1 MDQKYDKQ
9 IIIQGQNNRRQ
20 IKRLTRDMVD
30 VPDDVQYDSQ
40 ISLINESKKEIER
53 KLSGYKQQDAKKQRQ
68 FGITYEQTVYKMEQ
82 QKLKCRYC
90 LQEMLLK
97 YESCREREL
106 RQWTL
111 DRLDNELGH
120 TDANCHLA
128 CLKCN
133 LQRRRTSDA
142 AFTFTKQLV
151 IKKI

>member
-1 MDQKYDKQ
+1 MDKQ

-20 IKRLTRDMVD
+20 IKRLTRDMVE
-30 VPDDVQYDSQ
+30 VPDEIQYETQ
-40 ISLINESKKEIER
+40 IGLINESRKQIEQ
-53 KLSGYKQQDAKKQRQ
+53 KLSGYKQQDIRKNRV
-68 FGITYEQTVYKMEQ
+68 FGITYDQIVCKMEQ
-82 QKLKCRYC
+82 QQLQCKYCR
-90 LQEMLLK
+90 QEMLLK
-97 YESCREREL
+97 YDARREREL

-111 DRLDNELGH
+111 DRIDNELGH